1 MPTKGRTKHF
11 MRTSG
16 SFNRWNHFRN
26 DWLEII
32 WVKTAGYVSGDEMS
46 LSLAFRFTSRWEPL
60 KVTDNSITISWRGKL
75 LNRFWFVTLW
85 FYAISNQQ
93 PVQTGTVLL
102 YFSSHVRKLFHPK
115 VRNWLQNHLF
125 QIVTILFMSHH
136 DQLYYMYMKDVCR
149 NTDEY
154 WNLTLKICRQCCE
167 LYVTSRRRKVI
178 CRWANRHLSPDYYLR
193 SCHLR

>member
-1 MPTKGRTKHF
+1 MLCPPKGEQNISCEPQCG
-11 MRTSG
+11 TSG

-93 PVQTGTVLL
+93 PVQTGTLL
-102 YFSSHVRKLFHPK
+102 LHFSSHVRCKKTIFVFHSK
-115 VRNWLQNHLF
+115 VRNWAWNQLF
-125 QIVTILFMSHH
+125 QILTNLFFM
-136 DQLYYMYMKDVCR
+136 C
-149 NTDEY
+149 
-154 WNLTLKICRQCCE
+154 I
-167 LYVTSRRRKVI
+167 
-178 CRWANRHLSPDYYLR
+178 
-193 SCHLR
+193 